1 VRQSDYCAL
10 WLEQFELLAADA
22 IRVLSAQCSLAEVDL
37 PCKIYGDVHGQF
49 RDLLLLFRQY
59 ACRRVAHAMDGL
71 RTRGPVPKPAEPR
84 VSAPV
89 LTQCVQVVGFDAVP
103 ALMSVLS
110 FRYGYPSHRS
120 GDVDAVSYVFNG
132 SAPPCPV
139 PSRPTHPTTTPFI
152 KAAVSWVN

>member
-59 ACRRVAHAMDGL
+59 A
-71 RTRGPVPKPAEPR
+71 
-84 VSAPV
+84 
-89 LTQCVQVVGFDAVP
+89 
-103 ALMSVLS
+103 
-110 FRYGYPSHRS
+110 
-120 GDVDAVSYVFNG
+120 
-132 SAPPCPV
+132 
-139 PSRPTHPTTTPFI
+139 
-152 KAAVSWVN
+152 AA